1 MSKFIL
7 LILLGLIGFGCK
19 SQTEINKDLKKQ
31 LDSILVQDQIFREYL
46 DNQTTDLR
54 KQEISNIVGYPKDY
68 LDNNIWSLITKT
80 DSINLLKVENIVQ
93 KYGYPGKSMVGE
105 PTNTTVF
112 LVIQHS
118 PKISKYYPLI
128 EEAGKNKEIPFTD
141 VAMMLDRKLTE
152 ERKSQIYGTQLEG
165 KSITDKQTG
174 KKRQVIYVLPIENA
188 KEVNNRRKKAGFEI
202 TVEENARRFG
212 IEYKQYTYEEIDKM
226 N

>member
-1 MSKFIL
+1 MNKFIL

-80 DSINLLKVENIVQ
+80 DSINLLKVENIVH

-105 PTNTTVF
+105 PTNTAVF

-152 ERKSQIYGTQLEG
+152 ERKPQIYGTQLEG

>member
-1 MSKFIL
+1 MSKLIL

-19 SQTEINKDLKKQ
+19 SQAKINEDLKKQ
-31 LDSILVQDQIFREYL
+31 LDSILVLDQIFREYL

-54 KQEISNIVGYPKDY
+54 KQEISKIVGYPKDY
-68 LDNNIWSLITKT
+68 LDKNVWSLITKT
-80 DSINLLKVENIVQ
+80 DSINLLKVEKIVK

-118 PKISKYYPLI
+118 TKISKYYPLI
-128 EEAGKNKEIPFTD
+128 EEAGKNKEVPFTD

-152 ERKSQIYGTQLEG
+152 ERKPQIYGTQLEG
-165 KSITDKQTG
+165 KLIIDKQTG
-174 KKRQVIYVLPIENA
+174 KKQQVIYVLPIENA
-188 KEVNNRRKKAGFEI
+188 KQVNSRRKKAGFET

-212 IEYKQYTYEEIDKM
+212 IEYKQYTFEQIDRM

>member
-19 SQTEINKDLKKQ
+19 SQTKINEDLKKE
-31 LDSILVQDQIFREYL
+31 LDSILVQDQIFREYT

-54 KQEISNIVGYPKDY
+54 KQEISKIVGYPKNY

-80 DSINLLKVENIVQ
+80 DSVNLLKVEKIVL
-93 KYGYPGKSMVGE
+93 KYGYPGRSMVGE
-105 PTNTTVF
+105 PTNTAVF

-128 EEAGKNKEIPFTD
+128 EEAGKNIEIPFTD
-141 VAMMLDRKLTE
+141 VAMMLDRKLIE
-152 ERKSQIYGTQLEG
+152 ERKPQIYGTQLEG
-165 KSITDKQTG
+165 KSITDEQTG
-174 KKRQVIYVLPIENA
+174 IKRQVIYVLPIEKA
-188 KEVNNRRKKAGFEI
+188 KEVNTRRKKAGFET
-202 TVEENARRFG
+202 TVEENARRFR
-212 IEYKQYTYEEIDKM
+212 IEYKQYTYEEIEKM

>member
-1 MSKFIL
+1 M
-7 LILLGLIGFGCK
+7 
-19 SQTEINKDLKKQ
+19 
-31 LDSILVQDQIFREYL
+31 
-46 DNQTTDLR
+46 
-54 KQEISNIVGYPKDY
+54 
-68 LDNNIWSLITKT
+68 
-80 DSINLLKVENIVQ
+80 
-93 KYGYPGKSMVGE
+93 
-105 PTNTTVF
+105 
-112 LVIQHS
+112 
-118 PKISKYYPLI
+118 I

-152 ERKSQIYGTQLEG
+152 ERKPQIYGTQLEG

-188 KEVNNRRKKAGFEI
+188 KEVNTRREKAGFET